1 MNKKQGNFELEIKA
15 GEFTNSQIIVMLG
28 QNGTGKTTFINII
41 KITFSL
47 RIYFVNRKIFCLSN

>member
-28 QNGTGKTTFINII
+28 QNGTGKTTFI
-41 KITFSL
+41 KML
-47 RIYFVNRKIFCLSN
+47 AGKEKDPLLKE